1 MCCRLFTFS
10 FSLLVCAVLHA
21 QLTHYVNPF
30 VGTDGYGNVYPG
42 AQTPF
47 GGIQISPD
55 TDEHFYDCASGYKWN
70 RNTIQGFSLTHLS
83 GTGIPDMGDFLFIP
97 FVGDVK
103 LDPGTDDAPDGGYRS
118 RFTHEQE
125 FAAPGYYGVFLKD
138 DKIFAQ
144 MTAATRSGM
153 FLFTYPEGSEPSVL
167 LDLNHTLWF
176 KCAWSN
182 IRVENDTTVTAYKL
196 VKGWGPERHIYMRA
210 VFSKPFKDFMIYQD
224 KKPVIYNTSRF
235 RSNREAWGEKLMF
248 VAKFSLTPD
257 PSRKERGV
265 YSSPVENADSKSNHS
280 SLLARGVGGEAL
292 TVKVSISATSTEG
305 AIVNMQELNGK
316 SFEQVKAEADQK
328 WEEELS
334 KYQIDGTRE
343 QKETFYTSA
352 YHAAL
357 CPFIYNDA
365 DGRYRS
371 LDKNIRKAEGWTPL
385 TEFSLWDTYRA
396 FHPLMNLVHRD
407 LQADVANSLLDHYDH
422 SVEHML
428 PYWAFGSNETWCMI
442 GYHAAAVLAD
452 MIVKDVK
459 GFDHERAFEAMRTT
473 AMNDH
478 YDCLPEYR
486 TLGYVPF
493 DKEAES
499 VSKTLEYA
507 YDDYAIAQAAR
518 KLGKTADYDYFM
530 RRSQHYRNLFDP
542 ATKYMRGKDSNGNWR
557 TPFSPLAYE
566 GPGSVNGWGD
576 ITEGFTVQYHWT
588 VPQDVHGLMQLMG
601 RDVFKQRLDSLFQ
614 HELPDDIPGAHDI
627 QGRIG
632 AYWHGNEP
640 CHHIAYLY
648 NYLGEGWQCQRWV
661 RTVIDRFYGNRPGS
675 LCGND
680 DCGQM
685 SAWYIFNCMGF
696 YPVCPSSNI
705 YNIGSPAL
713 PRISVTMSNGRRI
726 NVTTK
731 GWSKDA
737 LYINKMMVNGKPYTR
752 SYLTWD
758 MIRDGIDIEFHMSK
772 KPNRRWA
779 TSIDDIAP

>member
-1 MCCRLFTFS
+1 MKRSILTFALAALAGWS
-10 FSLLVCAVLHA
+10 ARA
-21 QLTHYVNPF
+21 QLTQYVNPF

-70 RNTIQGFSLTHLS
+70 RNSIQGFSLTHLS
-83 GTGIPDMGDFLFIP
+83 GTGIPDMGDFLFMP
-97 FVGDVK
+97 GTGDIQ
-103 LDPGTDDAPDGGYRS
+103 LTPGTDDNPDAGYRS
-118 RFTHEQE
+118 RFSHADEQ
-125 FAAPGYYGVFLKD
+125 ASPGYYRVRLQDYGVE
-138 DKIFAQ
+138 AE
-144 MTAATRSGM
+144 MTASVRSGM
-153 FLFTYPEGSEPSVL
+153 LRFTYPASDKAFVL
-167 LDLNHTLWF
+167 LDLDHTLWF

-182 IRVENDTTVTAYKL
+182 IRVENDSTITAYKL

-210 VFSKPFKDFMIYQD
+210 VFSKPFKSFRIYQD
-224 KKPVIYNTSRF
+224 QKPVIYNTSRF
-235 RSNREAWGEKLMF
+235 RSDREAWGEKLVF
-248 VAKFSLTPD
+248 TAQFDTA
-257 PSRKERGV
+257 E
-265 YSSPVENADSKSNHS
+265 
-280 SLLARGVGGEAL
+280 GEAI
-292 TVKVSISATSTEG
+292 TVKTGISATSTEG
-305 AIVNMQELNGK
+305 ARINMQELDGLGFDQLRTK
-316 SFEQVKAEADQK
+316 ADRLWEQ
-328 WEEELS
+328 ELS
-334 KYQIDGTRE
+334 RYDIDGTRE

-357 CPFIYNDA
+357 CPFVYNDA
-365 DGRYRS
+365 DGSYRS

-396 FHPLMNLVHRD
+396 FHPLMNLVHQD
-407 LQADVANSLLDHYDH
+407 VQANVANSLLDHYDH
-422 SVEHML
+422 SMEHML

-442 GYHAAAVLAD
+442 GYHAASVLAD
-452 MIVKDVK
+452 MIVKDVP
-459 GFDHERAFEAMRTT
+459 GFDHERAFEAMKTT

-486 TLGYVPF
+486 KLGYVPC

-507 YDDYAIAQAAR
+507 YDDYAIAQAAK
-518 KLGKTADYDYFM
+518 KLGKQADYEYFM
-530 RRSQHYRNLFDP
+530 HRSQNYRNLFDP
-542 ATKYMRGKDSNGNWR
+542 ETKYMRGKDSHGNWR

-588 VPQDVHGLMQLMG
+588 VPQDVPGLMQLMG

-614 HELPDDIPGAHDI
+614 HDLPDDIPGAHDI

-640 CHHIAYLY
+640 CHHVAYLY

-661 RTVIDRFYGNRPGS
+661 RTVVDRFYGNKPGS

-685 SAWYIFNCMGF
+685 SAWYIFNCMGL

-705 YNIGSPAL
+705 YNVGSPAL
-713 PRISVTMSNGRRI
+713 PRISVTMSNGKKI

-731 GWSKDA
+731 GWSPGA
-737 LYINKMMVNGKPYTR
+737 LYVQKMYVNGRLHESPFLSWEMVK
-752 SYLTWD
+752 
-758 MIRDGIDIEFHMSK
+758 DGVDIEFHMSRKPK
-772 KPNRRWA
+772 KQ
-779 TSIDDIAP
+779 

>member
-1 MCCRLFTFS
+1 MNYRLITAI
-10 FSLLVCAVLHA
+10 LLCTALTVRA
-21 QLTHYVNPF
+21 QLTQYVNPF

-70 RNTIQGFSLTHLS
+70 RNSIQGFSLTHLS
-83 GTGIPDMGDFLFIP
+83 GTGIPDMGDFLFMP
-97 FVGDVK
+97 GVGEPI
-103 LDPGTDDAPDGGYRS
+103 LDPGTDDNPDSGYRS
-118 RFTHEQE
+118 RFSHDKET
-125 FAAPGYYGVFLKD
+125 AAPGYYAVWLSDYGVN
-138 DKIFAQ
+138 AE
-144 MTAATRSGM
+144 MTAAKRSGM
-153 FLFTYPEGSEPSVL
+153 FRFTYPKTDQAFVL

-182 IRVENDTTVTAYKL
+182 IRIENDSTITAYKL

-210 VFSKPFKDFMIYQD
+210 VFSKSFKNFMIFQD
-224 KKPVIYNTSRF
+224 KKPVVYNTSRF
-235 RSNREAWGEKLMF
+235 RSNREAWGEKLLF
-248 VAKFSLTPD
+248 TAEFDTRD
-257 PSRKERGV
+257 
-265 YSSPVENADSKSNHS
+265 
-280 SLLARGVGGEAL
+280 GEEII
-292 TVKVSISATSTEG
+292 VKTAVSATSTAG
-305 AIVNMQELNGK
+305 AELNMEEIDGMT
-316 SFEQVKAEADQK
+316 FDQVREKATGA
-328 WEEELS
+328 WETELS
-334 KYQIDGTRE
+334 RYQIDGTRE

-357 CPFIYNDA
+357 CPFVYNDA
-365 DGRYRS
+365 DGKYRS
-371 LDKNIRKAEGWTPL
+371 LDKNIYKAEGWTPL
-385 TEFSLWDTYRA
+385 TVFSLWDTYRA
-396 FHPLMNLVHRD
+396 FHPLMNLVHQD
-407 LQADVANSLLDHYDH
+407 VQADVANSLLDHYDK

-442 GYHAAAVLAD
+442 GYHAASVLAD

-459 GFDHERAFEAMRTT
+459 GFDYDRAFEAMKTT
-473 AMNDH
+473 AMNEH

-507 YDDYAIAQAAR
+507 YDDYAIAQAAK
-518 KLGKTADYDYFM
+518 KLGKTDDYKYFM
-530 RRSQHYRNLFDP
+530 KRSQHYRNLFDSE
-542 ATKYMRGKDSNGNWR
+542 TKYMRGKDSKGQWR

-588 VPQDVHGLMQLMG
+588 VPHDVHGLMRLMG
-601 RDVFKQRLDSLFQ
+601 RDTFKQRLDSLFQ
-614 HELPDDIPGAHDI
+614 HELHDDIPGAHDI

-648 NYLGEGWQCQRWV
+648 NYLGEGWQCQKWV
-661 RTVIDRFYGNRPGS
+661 RTVVDRFYGNQPGS

-696 YPVCPSSNI
+696 YPVCPSSNV

-713 PRISVTMSNGRRI
+713 PRISVTLSNGRRI

-731 GWSKDA
+731 GWSKEA
-737 LYINKMMVNGKPYTR
+737 LYINKVYVNGKPYTK

-758 MIRDGIDIEFHMSK
+758 MIKEGIDIEFFMSK

-779 TSIDDIAP
+779 TSVADIAP

>member
-1 MCCRLFTFS
+1 MNYRLITAI
-10 FSLLVCAVLHA
+10 LLCTALTVRA
-21 QLTHYVNPF
+21 QLTQYVNPF

-70 RNTIQGFSLTHLS
+70 RNSIQGFSLTHLS
-83 GTGIPDMGDFLFIP
+83 GTGIPDMGDFLFMP
-97 FVGDVK
+97 GVGEPI
-103 LDPGTDDAPDGGYRS
+103 LDPGTDDNPDSGYRS
-118 RFTHEQE
+118 RFSHDKET
-125 FAAPGYYGVFLKD
+125 AAPGYYAVWLSDYGVN
-138 DKIFAQ
+138 AE
-144 MTAATRSGM
+144 MTAAKRSGM
-153 FLFTYPEGSEPSVL
+153 FRFTYPKTDQAFVL

-182 IRVENDTTVTAYKL
+182 IRIENDSTITAYKL

-210 VFSKPFKDFMIYQD
+210 VFSKSFKNFMIFQD
-224 KKPVIYNTSRF
+224 KKPVVYNTSRF
-235 RSNREAWGEKLMF
+235 RSNREAWGEKLLF
-248 VAKFSLTPD
+248 TAEFDTRD
-257 PSRKERGV
+257 
-265 YSSPVENADSKSNHS
+265 
-280 SLLARGVGGEAL
+280 GEEII
-292 TVKVSISATSTEG
+292 VKTAVSATSTAG
-305 AIVNMQELNGK
+305 AQLNMEEIDGMT
-316 SFEQVKAEADQK
+316 FDQVREKATDA
-328 WEEELS
+328 WETELS
-334 KYQIDGTRE
+334 RYQIEGTRE

-357 CPFIYNDA
+357 CPFVYNDA
-365 DGRYRS
+365 DGKYRS
-371 LDKNIRKAEGWTPL
+371 LDKNIYKAEGWTPL
-385 TEFSLWDTYRA
+385 TVFSLWDTYRA
-396 FHPLMNLVHRD
+396 FHPLMNLVHQD
-407 LQADVANSLLDHYDH
+407 VQADVANSLLDHYDK

-442 GYHAAAVLAD
+442 GYHAASVLAD

-459 GFDHERAFEAMRTT
+459 GFDYERAFEAMKTT
-473 AMNDH
+473 AMNEH

-507 YDDYAIAQAAR
+507 YDDYAIAQAAK
-518 KLGKTADYDYFM
+518 KLGKTDDYKYFM
-530 RRSQHYRNLFDP
+530 KRSQHYRNLFDSE
-542 ATKYMRGKDSNGNWR
+542 TKYMRGKDSKGQWR

-588 VPQDVHGLMQLMG
+588 VPHDVHGLMRLMG
-601 RDVFKQRLDSLFQ
+601 RDTFKQRLDSLFQ

-648 NYLGEGWQCQRWV
+648 NYLGEGWQCQKWV
-661 RTVIDRFYGNRPGS
+661 RTVVDRFYGNQPGS

-696 YPVCPSSNI
+696 YPVCPSSNV

-713 PRISVTMSNGRRI
+713 PRISVTLSNGRRI

-731 GWSKDA
+731 GWSKEA
-737 LYINKMMVNGKPYTR
+737 LYINKVYVNGKPYTK

-758 MIRDGIDIEFHMSK
+758 MIKEGIDIEFFMSK

-779 TSIDDIAP
+779 TSVADIAP

>member
-1 MCCRLFTFS
+1 MNYRLITAI
-10 FSLLVCAVLHA
+10 LLCTALTVRA
-21 QLTHYVNPF
+21 QLTQYVNPF

-70 RNTIQGFSLTHLS
+70 RNSIQGFSLTHLS
-83 GTGIPDMGDFLFIP
+83 GTGIPDMGDFLFMP
-97 FVGDVK
+97 GVGEPI
-103 LDPGTDDAPDGGYRS
+103 LDPGTDDNPDSGYRS
-118 RFTHEQE
+118 RFSHDKET
-125 FAAPGYYGVFLKD
+125 AAPGYYAVWLSDYGVN
-138 DKIFAQ
+138 AE
-144 MTAATRSGM
+144 MTAAKRSGM
-153 FLFTYPEGSEPSVL
+153 FRFTYPKTEKAFVL

-182 IRVENDTTVTAYKL
+182 IRIENDSTITAYKL

-210 VFSKPFKDFMIYQD
+210 VFSKPFKNFMIFQD
-224 KKPVIYNTSRF
+224 KKPVVYNTSRF
-235 RSNREAWGEKLMF
+235 RSNREAWGEKLLF
-248 VAKFSLTPD
+248 TAEFDTRD
-257 PSRKERGV
+257 
-265 YSSPVENADSKSNHS
+265 
-280 SLLARGVGGEAL
+280 GEEII
-292 TVKVSISATSTEG
+292 VKTAVSATSTAG
-305 AIVNMQELNGK
+305 AELNMEEIDGMT
-316 SFEQVKAEADQK
+316 FDQVREKATGA
-328 WEEELS
+328 WETELS
-334 KYQIDGTRE
+334 RYQIEGTRE

-357 CPFIYNDA
+357 CPFVYNDA
-365 DGRYRS
+365 DGKYRS
-371 LDKNIRKAEGWTPL
+371 LDKNIYKAEGWTPL
-385 TEFSLWDTYRA
+385 TVFSLWDTYRA
-396 FHPLMNLVHRD
+396 FHPLMNLVHQD
-407 LQADVANSLLDHYDH
+407 VQADVANSLLDHYDK
-422 SVEHML
+422 SVESML

-442 GYHAAAVLAD
+442 GYHAASVLAD

-459 GFDHERAFEAMRTT
+459 GFDYERAFKAMKTT
-473 AMNDH
+473 AMNEH

-507 YDDYAIAQAAR
+507 YDDYAIAQAAK
-518 KLGKTADYDYFM
+518 KLGKTDDYNYFM
-530 RRSQHYRNLFDP
+530 KRSRHYRNLFDSE
-542 ATKYMRGKDSNGNWR
+542 TKYMRGKDSKGQWR

-588 VPQDVHGLMQLMG
+588 VPHDVHGLMRLMG
-601 RDVFKQRLDSLFQ
+601 RDTFKQRLDSLFQ

-648 NYLGEGWQCQRWV
+648 NYLGQGWQCQKWV
-661 RTVIDRFYGNRPGS
+661 RTVVDRFYGNQPGS

-685 SAWYIFNCMGF
+685 SAWYIFNCIGF
-696 YPVCPSSNI
+696 YPVCPSSNV

-713 PRISVTMSNGRRI
+713 PRISVTLSNRRRI

-731 GWSKDA
+731 GWSKEA
-737 LYINKMMVNGKPYTR
+737 LYINKVYVNGKPYTK

-758 MIRDGIDIEFHMSK
+758 MIKEGIDIQFFMSK

-779 TSIDDIAP
+779 TSVADIAP

>member
-1 MCCRLFTFS
+1 MNYRLITAI
-10 FSLLVCAVLHA
+10 LLCTALTVRA
-21 QLTHYVNPF
+21 QLTQYVNPF

-70 RNTIQGFSLTHLS
+70 RNSIQGFSLTHLS
-83 GTGIPDMGDFLFIP
+83 GTGIPDMGDFLFMP
-97 FVGDVK
+97 GVGEPI
-103 LDPGTDDAPDGGYRS
+103 LDPGTDDNPDSGYRS
-118 RFTHEQE
+118 RFSHDKET
-125 FAAPGYYGVFLKD
+125 AAPGYYAVWLSDYGVN
-138 DKIFAQ
+138 AE
-144 MTAATRSGM
+144 MTAAKRSGM
-153 FLFTYPEGSEPSVL
+153 FRFTYPKTDQAFVL

-182 IRVENDTTVTAYKL
+182 IRIENDSTITAYKL

-210 VFSKPFKDFMIYQD
+210 VFSKSFKNFMIFQD
-224 KKPVIYNTSRF
+224 KKPVVYNTSRF
-235 RSNREAWGEKLMF
+235 RSNREAWGEKLLF
-248 VAKFSLTPD
+248 TAEFDTRD
-257 PSRKERGV
+257 
-265 YSSPVENADSKSNHS
+265 
-280 SLLARGVGGEAL
+280 GEEII
-292 TVKVSISATSTEG
+292 VKTAVSATSTAG
-305 AIVNMQELNGK
+305 AQLNMEEIDGMT
-316 SFEQVKAEADQK
+316 FDQVREKATGA
-328 WEEELS
+328 WETELS
-334 KYQIDGTRE
+334 RYQIDGTRE

-357 CPFIYNDA
+357 CPFVYNDA
-365 DGRYRS
+365 DGKYRS
-371 LDKNIRKAEGWTPL
+371 LDKNIYKAEGWTPL
-385 TEFSLWDTYRA
+385 TVFSLWDTYRA
-396 FHPLMNLVHRD
+396 FHPLMNLVHQD
-407 LQADVANSLLDHYDH
+407 VQADVANSLLDHYDK

-442 GYHAAAVLAD
+442 GYHAASVLAD

-459 GFDHERAFEAMRTT
+459 GFDYERAFEAMKTT
-473 AMNDH
+473 AMNEH

-507 YDDYAIAQAAR
+507 YDDYAIAQAAK
-518 KLGKTADYDYFM
+518 KLGKTDDYKYFM
-530 RRSQHYRNLFDP
+530 KRSQHYRNLFDSE
-542 ATKYMRGKDSNGNWR
+542 TKYMRGKDSKGQWR

-588 VPQDVHGLMQLMG
+588 VPHDVHGLMRLMG
-601 RDVFKQRLDSLFQ
+601 RDTFKQRLDSLFQ

-648 NYLGEGWQCQRWV
+648 NYLGEGWQCQKWV
-661 RTVIDRFYGNRPGS
+661 RTLVDRFYGNQPGS
-675 LCGND
+675 RCGND

-696 YPVCPSSNI
+696 YPVCPSSNV

-713 PRISVTMSNGRRI
+713 PRISVTLSNGRRI

-731 GWSKDA
+731 GWSKEA
-737 LYINKMMVNGKPYTR
+737 LYINKVYVNGKPYTK

-758 MIRDGIDIEFHMSK
+758 MIKEGIDIEFFMSK

-779 TSIDDIAP
+779 TSVADIAP

>member
-1 MCCRLFTFS
+1 MNYRLITAI
-10 FSLLVCAVLHA
+10 LLCTALTVRA
-21 QLTHYVNPF
+21 QLTQYVNPF

-70 RNTIQGFSLTHLS
+70 RNSIQGFSLTHLS
-83 GTGIPDMGDFLFIP
+83 GTGIPDMGDFLFMP
-97 FVGDVK
+97 GVGEPI
-103 LDPGTDDAPDGGYRS
+103 LDPGTDDNPDSGYRS
-118 RFTHEQE
+118 RFSHDKET
-125 FAAPGYYGVFLKD
+125 AAPGYYAVWLSDYGVN
-138 DKIFAQ
+138 AE
-144 MTAATRSGM
+144 MTAAKRSGM
-153 FLFTYPEGSEPSVL
+153 FRFTYPKTDQAFVL

-182 IRVENDTTVTAYKL
+182 IRIENDSTITAYKL

-210 VFSKPFKDFMIYQD
+210 VFSKSFKNFMIFQD
-224 KKPVIYNTSRF
+224 KKPVVYNTSRF
-235 RSNREAWGEKLMF
+235 RSNREAWGEKLLF
-248 VAKFSLTPD
+248 TAEFDTRD
-257 PSRKERGV
+257 
-265 YSSPVENADSKSNHS
+265 
-280 SLLARGVGGEAL
+280 GEEII
-292 TVKVSISATSTEG
+292 VKTAVSATSTAG
-305 AIVNMQELNGK
+305 AQLNMEEIDGMT
-316 SFEQVKAEADQK
+316 FDQVREKATGA
-328 WEEELS
+328 WETELS
-334 KYQIDGTRE
+334 RYQIDGTRE

-357 CPFIYNDA
+357 CPFVYNDA
-365 DGRYRS
+365 DGKYRS
-371 LDKNIRKAEGWTPL
+371 LDKNIYKAEGWTPL
-385 TEFSLWDTYRA
+385 TVFSLWDTYRA
-396 FHPLMNLVHRD
+396 FHPLMNLVHQD
-407 LQADVANSLLDHYDH
+407 VQADVANSLLDHYDK

-442 GYHAAAVLAD
+442 GYHAASVLAD

-459 GFDHERAFEAMRTT
+459 GFDYERAFEAMKTT
-473 AMNDH
+473 AMNEH

-507 YDDYAIAQAAR
+507 YDDYAIAQAAK
-518 KLGKTADYDYFM
+518 KLGKTDDYKYFM
-530 RRSQHYRNLFDP
+530 KRSQHYRNLFDSE
-542 ATKYMRGKDSNGNWR
+542 TKYMRGKDSKGQWR

-588 VPQDVHGLMQLMG
+588 VPHDVHGLMRLMG
-601 RDVFKQRLDSLFQ
+601 RDTFKQRLDSLFQ

-648 NYLGEGWQCQRWV
+648 NYLGEGWQCQKWV
-661 RTVIDRFYGNRPGS
+661 RTVVDRFYGNQPGS
-675 LCGND
+675 RCGND

-696 YPVCPSSNI
+696 YPVCPSSNV

-713 PRISVTMSNGRRI
+713 PRISVTLSNGRRI

-731 GWSKDA
+731 GWSKEA
-737 LYINKMMVNGKPYTR
+737 LYINKVYVNGKPYTK

-758 MIRDGIDIEFHMSK
+758 MIKEGIDIEFFMSK

-779 TSIDDIAP
+779 TSVADIAP